1 MENFDGKRYFIY
13 GDGVSGRAAQK
24 AIKRRGGKAKIYADE
39 CGRFIAPPEKQYAA
53 AVISPGIKPTHAVY
67 EYCRARGIK
76 AVGEAEIGFAI
87 ADCDIVAVTG
97 TNGKTTTVRLLADML
112 GGTACGNIGY
122 PLTAAADGA
131 KRTPLVAEL
140 SSFQLH
146 DAVVTPR
153 VAVITN
159 AAADHLDWHGSA
171 EAYYADKCNIANN
184 MDGGYLVLGA
194 DVPVVALDALDTKAE
209 IVRCAVG
216 AAVDG
221 AYVTDG
227 YFYFMGS
234 RVCPEDYLRLQGEHN
249 VKNALCAIAAAK
261 CMGAD
266 NGQILAA
273 LCSAT
278 SAPHRIEYVG
288 EAVGKIWIDD
298 SKGTNI
304 AACLAAV
311 ETVSGTVCLIAGG
324 RNKGLDFAELFEAL
338 PERVVEVVA
347 MGESAQALRDCAAGA
362 TAAKI
367 TVVDGLSRAVKAAAQ
382 SEAKTVLLSPA
393 CASFDEFRDY
403 AARGDRFAAEVRALG

>member
-76 AVGEAEIGFAI
+76 TVGEAEIGFAI

-184 MDGGYLVLGA
+184 MDSGYLVLGA

-221 AYVTDG
+221 AYVTICACRA
-227 YFYFMGS
+227 S
-234 RVCPEDYLRLQGEHN
+234 TTSKTRCARLPRQSAWARITG
-249 VKNALCAIAAAK
+249 KSSPRCARRRA
-261 CMGAD
+261 
-266 NGQILAA
+266 
-273 LCSAT
+273 
-278 SAPHRIEYVG
+278 R
-288 EAVGKIWIDD
+288 
-298 SKGTNI
+298 
-304 AACLAAV
+304 
-311 ETVSGTVCLIAGG
+311 
-324 RNKGLDFAELFEAL
+324 R
-338 PERVVEVVA
+338 
-347 MGESAQALRDCAAGA
+347 
-362 TAAKI
+362 TA
-367 TVVDGLSRAVKAAAQ
+367 
-382 SEAKTVLLSPA
+382 
-393 CASFDEFRDY
+393 
-403 AARGDRFAAEVRALG
+403 